1 MDISARPMDEWTF
14 ECQMD
19 ISVRLLDQWT
29 FECQID
35 IFVRIRLIDEWTFL
49 YIQWT
54 CNNYNAKGAAEC
66 WP

>member
-19 ISVRLLDQWT
+19 ISVRLLDEWT
-29 FECQID
+29 FECQMD
-35 IFVRIRLIDEWTFL
+35 ISVRICLI
-49 YIQWT
+49 
-54 CNNYNAKGAAEC
+54 AKEAAEC

>member
-1 MDISARPMDEWTF
+1 MGISAGPMDEWTF

-19 ISVRLLDQWT
+19 ISVRLLDEWT
-29 FECQID
+29 FECQMD
-35 IFVRIRLIDEWTFL
+35 ISVRLIDEWTFL

-54 CNNYNAKGAAEC
+54 YNNYNAKEAAEC